1 MLNLL
6 NIISNHIAK
15 RNLSFDSD
23 SLINLLDIGCSSF
36 IPPHF
41 VKYARVINL
50 IGCDPDLIGI
60 KKLRKKTYIKNFNST
75 LFLNIGASE
84 NSEKSYIEIANKRTG
99 SKITK
104 KKINNKTLDINLIKT
119 SILQKKFNKGY
130 ANLIKIDAEGH
141 ELKVIKGMNLRSNSL
156 LGVEVECT
164 LDEGNNNL
172 SDIISLFEK
181 NNFFL
186 ASIRYHNFQTF
197 NSSNFKNPF
206 LKFFYKLLLK
216 VPIIKNF
223 NYQWT
228 DLSGKNCFSNNKS
241 FLNQIELLFLKKKGF
256 INTKHFKKY
265 KNILLIYGFAR
276 YFENLKAS
284 KLNKFILNNF
294 PSR

>member
-1 MLNLL
+1 MQSLL
-6 NIISNHIAK
+6 NIISNYIVK
-15 RNLSFDSD
+15 RNLSIDRD
-23 SLINLLDIGCSSF
+23 GIINLLDIGCSSF

-41 VKYARVINL
+41 VKNAKVLNL

-60 KKLRKKTYIKNFNST
+60 KKLRKKNYIRNFNST

-84 NSEKSYIEIANKRTG
+84 SSGKSYIELAKKRTS

-104 KKINNKTLDINLIKT
+104 KKKNKKTLEINLIKT

-141 ELKVIKGMNLRSNSL
+141 ELKVIKGMNLRSTSL

-164 LDEGNNNL
+164 LDERNNNL
-172 SDIISLFEK
+172 SEIISLLEK

-186 ASIRYHNFQTF
+186 ASIRYHNSQTF
-197 NSSNFKNPF
+197 NSSNFKNSFFKFLYKILLKIPF
-206 LKFFYKLLLK
+206 L
-216 VPIIKNF
+216 KNF

-241 FLNQIELLFLKKKGF
+241 FLNQIELLFLKRKGF
-256 INTKHFKKY
+256 IYRKHFKKY

-284 KLNKFILNNF
+284 KLNKFIINNF